1 MSTLSKM
8 ASWQPRCWMTQ
19 KLPGITRY
27 MLLDILRR
35 DGRIAVE
42 ERVVTLDELRDADE
56 VWLSSST
63 RDIVPV
69 IAVDDHPV
77 ADGNVG
83 DVWLAA
89 QTLYS
94 AHKFEF

>member
-1 MSTLSKM
+1 M
-8 ASWQPRCWMTQ
+8 ATPLLDEQ

-35 DGRIAVE
+35 DGRIAVD
-42 ERVVTLDELRDADE
+42 ERVVTLDELRNADE

-69 IAVDDHPV
+69 VAVDDHPV
-77 ADGNVG
+77 ADGQRGRCVAGGANTV
-83 DVWLAA
+83 
-89 QTLYS
+89 
-94 AHKFEF
+94 